1 MTPTDWTVIAGG
13 LALIGL
19 INWYFFVARPAAV
32 AVATG
37 AVAMATPAARLAAR
51 GDATATLPVSG
62 MTCASCTVHVAKA
75 LKATPGVTDATVNLI
90 LETALVRFD
99 PALARP
105 EDLVAAVR
113 EAGYTAELPRAGEAD
128 EPAAQDA
135 AQAAE
140 YHELR
145 LKALASLVAA
155 AIGMVLSMP
164 VMSAIAAAAHHA
176 TGTPDPLMQWS
187 HAWLD
192 PLIAATLPWLY
203 ATSPAM
209 LQWGLLA
216 LSAGV
221 MGWAGRHFYTR
232 AWSAFRHHA
241 ADMNTLVAV
250 GTGAAFLYSVA
261 ATVAPG
267 FFLARGVSPDVY
279 YEAVLFI
286 IALILV
292 GNMFEARAKRNT
304 AAALRALAGL
314 RPATARVVRDGHEVD
329 VPLGAVVVN
338 DLVIVRPGERLPV
351 DGDVESGSSAVDESM
366 VTGESVPVARQAGD
380 RVIGGTINRTG
391 LLRYRA
397 ARLGADSVLSQIIRL
412 LRDAQG
418 SRAPIQRL
426 ADRISGVFVP
436 VVLSLAVATFVVWFV
451 AVDQAPLVRA
461 FAAAVAVLIIAC
473 PCAMG
478 LAVPTAVMVATGR
491 GAEHGVL
498 IKGGQALQ
506 RAGEITTVVLDKTGT
521 VTEGRPQVT
530 NVAVVTNFAAVGTVG
545 TVRSAGTV
553 PSAGTSVAATPLDEA
568 RVLALVASL
577 EAASEH
583 PLADALVQEAE
594 RRGVPRLPVS
604 DFLSVTGQGVQ
615 GRVDGHLVV
624 AGNIKFL
631 QAHAV
636 EPAPLEPTAAVWA
649 AQGDTPVYVAAD
661 GTLAAAIGVGDRL
674 KPGAPE
680 AIRRLRAMGLDVVM
694 LTGDHRATAEAVARA
709 AGIERVVAEVLPEG
723 KVAEVR
729 RLQAEGRVVAMVG
742 DGINDAP
749 AIAQADVGI
758 AIGTGTDIAM
768 QASDLTLM
776 RGDLG
781 GVAAA
786 IELSRRTMRTMKQNL
801 FWAFAYNVI
810 GIPVAAGVL
819 YPFIGLLLS
828 PILASAAM
836 AFSSVSVVSNSL
848 RLRTA

>member
-1 MTPTDWTVIAGG
+1 
-13 LALIGL
+13 
-19 INWYFFVARPAAV
+19 
-32 AVATG
+32 
-37 AVAMATPAARLAAR
+37 MATAAASPAAR
-51 GDATATLPVSG
+51 GDAIVTLPVSG

-75 LKATPGVTDATVNLI
+75 LKATPGVTDATVNLL
-90 LETALVRFD
+90 LETAQVRFD

-113 EAGYTAELPRAGEAD
+113 EAGYATDLARAD
-128 EPAAQDA
+128 EASESTAQDA

-145 LKALASLVAA
+145 LKAIVSLVAA
-155 AIGMVLSMP
+155 AIGMVVSMP
-164 VMSAIAAAAHHA
+164 VMSDIAASAHHA
-176 TGTPDPLMQWS
+176 TGTPDPIMQWS

-192 PLIAATLPWLY
+192 PLIAATLPWPY

-209 LQWGLLA
+209 LQGGLLA
-216 LSAGV
+216 LTAGV
-221 MGWAGRHFYTR
+221 MGWAGWHFYTR

-261 ATVAPG
+261 ATFAPG
-267 FFLARGVSPDVY
+267 FFLSRGVSPDVY

-314 RPATARVVRDGHEVD
+314 RPATARVVRDGHEAD

-436 VVLSLAVATFVVWFV
+436 VVLSFAVATFVVWFV

-461 FAAAVAVLIIAC
+461 FAAAVAGLIIAC

-491 GAEHGVL
+491 GAERGVL
-498 IKGGQALQ
+498 IKGGEALQ
-506 RAGEITTVVLDKTGT
+506 RAGSITTVVLDKTGT
-521 VTEGRPQVT
+521 VTEGRPR
-530 NVAVVTNFAAVGTVG
+530 VTNFSVVRSGRTAQSAGAVSSAGSARSG
-545 TVRSAGTV
+545 DAVRSAGT
-553 PSAGTSVAATPLDEA
+553 SVQATTLDETH
-568 RVLALVASL
+568 VLALVSSV

-594 RRGVPRLPVS
+594 RRGVSRLPVTE
-604 DFLSVTGQGVQ
+604 FLSVTGQGVQ
-615 GRVDGHLVV
+615 GRVDGHVV
-624 AGNIKFL
+624 VIGNTRLLK
-631 QAHAV
+631 AHGV
-636 EPAPLEPTAAVWA
+636 EPAPLESTVAAWA
-649 AQGDTPVYVAAD
+649 AQGSTPVYVAVD
-661 GTLAAAIGVGDRL
+661 GTLAAALGIGDRV

-709 AGIERVVAEVLPEG
+709 AGIERVVADVLPEG
-723 KVAEVR
+723 KVAEVT
-729 RLQAEGRVVAMVG
+729 RLQATGGVVAMVG

-749 AIAQADVGI
+749 AIARADVGI

-768 QASDLTLM
+768 QASDITLM
-776 RGDLG
+776 RGDLA
-781 GVAAA
+781 GVAAV
-786 IELSRRTMRTMKQNL
+786 IELSRRTMQTMRQNL
-801 FWAFAYNVI
+801 FWACAYNVI

-819 YPFIGLLLS
+819 YPFVGLLLS

-836 AFSSVSVVSNSL
+836 AFSSVSVISNSL
-848 RLRTA
+848 RLRSA